1 MRRGTQLAAWSG
13 EQTKYMKKQALSP
26 QCRLDWPAGAPDER
40 KPPSVDKIE
49 PGLTGHAEMVVGT
62 SDTAPRIGSG
72 RIAVLA
78 TPKMITLIEEA
89 ALAAIEHLLPEGK
102 QSLGTHLDVT
112 HIAAT
117 PVGMTV
123 KAEAKLIE
131 VDGRKLLFAV
141 EARDE
146 MDLIGEGKHERV
158 VVTGASFQKRVDEK
172 AKR

>member
-1 MRRGTQLAAWSG
+1 M
-13 EQTKYMKKQALSP
+13 E
-26 QCRLDWPAGAPDER
+26 
-40 KPPSVDKIE
+40 KIE
-49 PGLTGHAEMVVGT
+49 PGQTGHAEMVVGT

-72 RIAVLA
+72 HIPVLA

-89 ALAAIEHLLPEGK
+89 ALAAVEHLLPEGK
-102 QSLGTHLDVT
+102 QSLGTHLDVS

-123 KAEAKLIE
+123 KAEAKLVE
-131 VDGRKLLFAV
+131 VQGRKLLFTV

-158 VVTGASFQKRVDEK
+158 VVTAASFQKRVDEK